1 MRHKFP
7 KAEHLCLQRDID
19 QLFTAGA
26 RSAVSFPL
34 RAIVRTHI
42 YEGKGP
48 RVQVLISVAKR
59 RLRHAVDRNRAK
71 RQIREAYRLNKE
83 ILWEQ
88 LPENMALH
96 LGFVWVADQPQD
108 SALVHKRLV
117 NLLHRVVEKV
127 NATSANE
134 RASASTTT
142 TGTDNTNL
150 TPHPSF
156 LSFHPNLLTIC
167 GRSSSQARPFQRHVF
182 SCSSHTSLSS
192 LGRTWLRPRTL
203 KFFADRL
210 SHIE

>member
-34 RAIVRTHI
+34 RAIVRTHT

-127 NATSANE
+127 NATPANE
-134 RASASTTT
+134 HASASTATT
-142 TGTDNTNL
+142 ATNNTSVSNAE
-150 TPHPSF
+150 S
-156 LSFHPNLLTIC
+156 
-167 GRSSSQARPFQRHVF
+167 
-182 SCSSHTSLSS
+182 
-192 LGRTWLRPRTL
+192 
-203 KFFADRL
+203 
-210 SHIE
+210 

>member
-34 RAIVRTHI
+34 RAIMRTHT

-142 TGTDNTNL
+142 TAIDNTNV
-150 TPHPSF
+150 SD
-156 LSFHPNLLTIC
+156 
-167 GRSSSQARPFQRHVF
+167 
-182 SCSSHTSLSS
+182 
-192 LGRTWLRPRTL
+192 
-203 KFFADRL
+203 AD
-210 SHIE
+210 S

>member
-34 RAIVRTHI
+34 RAIMRTHT

-96 LGFVWVADQPQD
+96 LGFVWVAYQPQD

-134 RASASTTT
+134 RVSASTTT
-142 TGTDNTNL
+142 TAIDNTNV
-150 TPHPSF
+150 SD
-156 LSFHPNLLTIC
+156 
-167 GRSSSQARPFQRHVF
+167 
-182 SCSSHTSLSS
+182 
-192 LGRTWLRPRTL
+192 
-203 KFFADRL
+203 AD
-210 SHIE
+210 S

>member
-26 RSAVSFPL
+26 RSVVCFPL
-34 RAIVRTHI
+34 RAIVRTHP

-48 RVQVLISVAKR
+48 QVQVLISVAKR

-83 ILWEQ
+83 ILWEN
-88 LPENMALH
+88 LPENTAIH

-117 NLLHRVVEKV
+117 NLLHRVAEKI
-127 NATSANE
+127 NATTKETSNL
-134 RASASTTT
+134 STMADTA
-142 TGTDNTNL
+142 DVK
-150 TPHPSF
+150 
-156 LSFHPNLLTIC
+156 LSNAAT
-167 GRSSSQARPFQRHVF
+167 
-182 SCSSHTSLSS
+182 
-192 LGRTWLRPRTL
+192 
-203 KFFADRL
+203 
-210 SHIE
+210 

>member
-34 RAIVRTHI
+34 RAIIRTHTHG
-42 YEGKGP
+42 GKGP

-127 NATSANE
+127 NATPANE
-134 RASASTTT
+134 HASASTATT
-142 TGTDNTNL
+142 ATNNTSVSNAE
-150 TPHPSF
+150 S
-156 LSFHPNLLTIC
+156 
-167 GRSSSQARPFQRHVF
+167 
-182 SCSSHTSLSS
+182 
-192 LGRTWLRPRTL
+192 
-203 KFFADRL
+203 
-210 SHIE
+210 

>member
-88 LPENMALH
+88 LPENMDLH

-127 NATSANE
+127 NATPANE

-142 TGTDNTNL
+142 TATNNTSVSN
-150 TPHPSF
+150 
-156 LSFHPNLLTIC
+156 
-167 GRSSSQARPFQRHVF
+167 
-182 SCSSHTSLSS
+182 
-192 LGRTWLRPRTL
+192 
-203 KFFADRL
+203 AD
-210 SHIE
+210 S

>member
-34 RAIVRTHI
+34 RAIVRTHT

-88 LPENMALH
+88 LPKNMALH

-117 NLLHRVVEKV
+117 NLLHRVVEKI

-134 RASASTTT
+134 HASASTATT
-142 TGTDNTNL
+142 ATNNTSVSNAE
-150 TPHPSF
+150 S
-156 LSFHPNLLTIC
+156 
-167 GRSSSQARPFQRHVF
+167 
-182 SCSSHTSLSS
+182 
-192 LGRTWLRPRTL
+192 
-203 KFFADRL
+203 
-210 SHIE
+210 

>member
-96 LGFVWVADQPQD
+96 LGFVWVADQPQG

-127 NATSANE
+127 NATPANE
-134 RASASTTT
+134 HASASTTT
-142 TGTDNTNL
+142 TATNNTSVSNAE
-150 TPHPSF
+150 S
-156 LSFHPNLLTIC
+156 
-167 GRSSSQARPFQRHVF
+167 
-182 SCSSHTSLSS
+182 
-192 LGRTWLRPRTL
+192 
-203 KFFADRL
+203 
-210 SHIE
+210 